1 MNAAGQFVLNWL
13 AELPVAIQIAL
24 SLAVI
29 FFIVPV
35 IFAAMV
41 VAITK
46 LEERLEAIISRR
58 YGSSSHAGTA
68 IPQVPSGA
76 TDTCTAQDRPAYPDR
91 ISQAPAGRSKQRLRR
106 IHPAE

>member
-1 MNAAGQFVLNWL
+1 MNEAGEFVLNWL
-13 AELPVAIQIAL
+13 AELPVAIQITL
-24 SLAVI
+24 SLAVV
-29 FFIVPV
+29 FFVVPV

-68 IPQVPSGA
+68 IPDVPSES
-76 TDTCTAQDRPAYPDR
+76 TDTCTAQDRQVRSDPASQTPARSAERRLTR
-91 ISQAPAGRSKQRLRR
+91 IY
-106 IHPAE
+106 PAE